1 MDGKRS
7 IVPIV
12 FGCLYLI
19 QGTIM
24 VIQRAIA
31 FMRKPHLLY
40 TTSILIGLL
49 LFYAG
54 IGLLRLKGWSRKVV
68 IYLNIFWIIYTYSLL
83 IVFKT
88 KFYNDVI
95 GLLLFVL
102 VNIYFIVP
110 IYYLTRPQVKE
121 QFK

>member
-1 MDGKRS
+1 ML
-7 IVPIV
+7 

-24 VIQRAIA
+24 VFQRTII
-31 FMRKPHLLY
+31 FLRKPHPLY
-40 TTSILIGLL
+40 ATAIAIGLL

-54 IGLLRLKGWSRKVV
+54 IGLLKLKDWSRKVV
-68 IYLNIFWIIYTYSLL
+68 IYLNIFLIIYAYSLL
-83 IVFKT
+83 IVFKV
-88 KFYNDVI
+88 KLHKDVI

-110 IYYLTRPQVKE
+110 IYYFTRPKVKE